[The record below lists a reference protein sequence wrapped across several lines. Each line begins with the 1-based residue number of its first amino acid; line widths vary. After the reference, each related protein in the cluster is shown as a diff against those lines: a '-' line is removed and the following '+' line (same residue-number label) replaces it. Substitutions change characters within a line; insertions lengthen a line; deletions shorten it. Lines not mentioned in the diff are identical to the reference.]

1 MKTLQRLVS
10 MGALVALAACG
21 GGDGGGSPP
30 ASNGGGG
37 ATSSVAEFTFDCN
50 LSGANG
56 ALTLQVEAVAS
67 SGAVWGPGPT
77 PDISAVVGSGGV
89 IYYTA
94 GSLVSAVARYSIRG
108 ENQYADFTLINGNER
123 FVVEWI
129 FSSNQRLVMRVNPF
143 GPGPTSHDCQLR
155 SSRRL

>member
-1 MKTLQRLVS
+1 MKALQRLGS
-10 MGALVALAACG
+10 MGVLVALAACG
-21 GGDGGGSPP
+21 GGGGDGSPP
-30 ASNGGGG
+30 ASNGG
-37 ATSSVAEFTFDCN
+37 AASSVAEFTFDCN
-50 LSGANG
+50 LNGANG
-56 ALTLQVEAVAS
+56 ALTLQVEAIAS
-67 SGAVWGPGPT
+67 SGAVWGTGPT

-108 ENQYADFTLINGNER
+108 ENQFADFTLINGNER

-143 GPGPTSHDCQLR
+143 GPGPTSYDCQLR

>member
-1 MKTLQRLVS
+1 MKALQRLGS
-10 MGALVALAACG
+10 MGVWVALAACG
-21 GGDGGGSPP
+21 GGDGSPP

-37 ATSSVAEFTFDCN
+37 GASSVAEFTFDCDLN
-50 LSGANG
+50 GANG
-56 ALTLQVEAVAS
+56 ALTLQVEAVSS
-67 SGAVWGPGPT
+67 SGAVWGTGPT
-77 PDISAVVGSGGV
+77 PDIAAVVGSGGV

-143 GPGPTSHDCQLR
+143 GPGPTSYDCQLR